1 MRIPPLSV
9 LLTWPVP
16 NYVDP
21 VTRGNA
27 SLVVNA
33 IFITLVILA
42 VALRFYCRFS
52 AGALR
57 FGWDDTMIALATLCT
72 VAMTTVVILANE
84 HYGWDRHLWDIQAG
98 DIQKANIIAF
108 VAKLVFTLAATFTRL
123 SLCAFYYRLVKDSGI
138 VWFRWVV
145 HATVAFTVAIGV
157 AFVFLTIF
165 LCTPVPYYWQYPPQT
180 AGHCLDEGLATLAA
194 GILNIVNDLLAA
206 LVPIPLVM
214 RLRMPMRQRIGVSVL
229 FGLGFIVIVAGSVR
243 TYYIWKGLMATWDE
257 TWYAYPLWIAA
268 AVEIDVGV
276 ICACAPALKTLLHF
290 TKAANRLSHPFS
302 SGWRGGTPPL
312 EKLPHSVSTST
323 KRSNFNRTS
332 SLPPWSGNSRSQRD
346 SLPLDDDPW
355 RVPKHKSQL
364 GVLEEP
370 CDDDDEDEGRRP
382 VLEIMRRQSVE
393 MDSLRRPRTGSTIS
407 QDTSGPMRLSAHYEP
422 PHDGGR

>member
-9 LLTWPVP
+9 LLTWPTP

-27 SLVVNA
+27 SLVVNV
-33 IFITLVILA
+33 IFTTLVILA

-57 FGWDDTMIALATLCT
+57 FGWDDAMIALATLCT
-72 VAMTTVVILANE
+72 VAMTAVVILANE
-84 HYGWDRHLWDIQAG
+84 RYGWDRHLWDIQTA
-98 DIQKANIIAF
+98 DIEKANIIAF

-157 AFVFLTIF
+157 GFVFLTTF
-165 LCTPVPYYWQYPPQT
+165 LCTPIPYYWQYPPQT

-323 KRSNFNRTS
+323 KRSNFNATS

-355 RVPKHKSQL
+355 RTPKHKSQL

-393 MDSLRRPRTGSTIS
+393 MESLRRPRTGSTMS
-407 QDTSGPMRLSAHYEP
+407 QDTSGPMRLSVQYEP
-422 PHDGGR
+422 PHDGRR